1 MTRIKGGMIH
11 AKHRKN
17 ILKATKGYRWGRKSK
32 MKLAKTA
39 RSKAGAHAVVGRHL
53 KKRLARANWSVNINA
68 AVRAEGLSYSKFIGA
83 LKKKGINLNRKVLA
97 EIAETNPKI
106 FSAIIAAVK

>member
-11 AKHRKN
+11 MKHRKN

-32 MKLAKTA
+32 IKLAKTA
-39 RSKAGAHAVVGRHL
+39 RSKAGAHAIVGRHL

-83 LKKKGINLNRKVLA
+83 LKMKGINLNRKVLA

-106 FSAIIAAVK
+106 VEAVK